1 MIGKGRQDSA
11 KFSNWRP
18 KATELGRFVS
28 YLLWDGMDCLSQ
40 AEYDAL
46 AHGLRRGWPNR
57 RIHAP
62 KAEALLSGSD
72 YGRGFGSVFHHQ
84 FQKPE
89 LVSGFFTSARRA
101 SAGGT
106 SRIRLASVTLPIP
119 AFFCPSRPL
128 CSPFLSVCLAS
139 VREVTSGNHAGFGV
153 VGCGWKLVT
162 LRDRRIKSS
171 VASR

>member
-1 MIGKGRQDSA
+1 MIGKGRQYSA

-72 YGRGFGSVFHHQ
+72 YGRGFGS
-84 FQKPE
+84 
-89 LVSGFFTSARRA
+89 
-101 SAGGT
+101 
-106 SRIRLASVTLPIP
+106 
-119 AFFCPSRPL
+119 
-128 CSPFLSVCLAS
+128 
-139 VREVTSGNHAGFGV
+139 GV
-153 VGCGWKLVT
+153 QGPMM
-162 LRDRRIKSS
+162 
-171 VASR
+171 